1 VTDRESGYGGAC
13 SDHQFQPPTPD
24 EQERMREALRA
35 RRREYRRDDALD
47 ALTCLLGGVDDAHDA
62 SDDARRRAEAAL
74 VVGLAS
80 VQVAEREGGQ

>member
-1 VTDRESGYGGAC
+1 
-13 SDHQFQPPTPD
+13 
-24 EQERMREALRA
+24 
-35 RRREYRRDDALD
+35 
-47 ALTCLLGGVDDAHDA
+47 LTCLLGGVDDAHDA